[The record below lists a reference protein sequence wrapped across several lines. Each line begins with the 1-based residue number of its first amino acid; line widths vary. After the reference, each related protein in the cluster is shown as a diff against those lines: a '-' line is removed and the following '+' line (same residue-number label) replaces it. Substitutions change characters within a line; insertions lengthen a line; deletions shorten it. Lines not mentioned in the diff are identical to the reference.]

1 MLSCLVRLPLDQ
13 GEYDE
18 PHKITSLL
26 VTGAVAVTRPLGAK
40 CVRPTT
46 CPWSSW
52 APLLCGSARHPN
64 FQVPYGLWANPN
76 QDFGILRSNS
86 HFRVVLK
93 GKPKGKELMFRGSL
107 KTRYPHIVKLLE
119 PSDCKSSSFVA
130 SPVGSRMASYMAT
143 SICLLSFVIS
153 LWWLKE
159 SSTSGNIFCI
169 FPRGLSKWRTI

>member
-1 MLSCLVRLPLDQ
+1 MSGPQPAPGRLGHLC
-13 GEYDE
+13 
-18 PHKITSLL
+18 S
-26 VTGAVAVTRPLGAK
+26 V
-40 CVRPTT
+40 VRPGT
-46 CPWSSW
+46 PISRF
-52 APLLCGSARHPN
+52 LN
-64 FQVPYGLWANPN
+64 GLWANPN

-93 GKPKGKELMFRGSL
+93 GKPKGKELMFGGSL

-143 SICLLSFVIS
+143 SICLISFVIS